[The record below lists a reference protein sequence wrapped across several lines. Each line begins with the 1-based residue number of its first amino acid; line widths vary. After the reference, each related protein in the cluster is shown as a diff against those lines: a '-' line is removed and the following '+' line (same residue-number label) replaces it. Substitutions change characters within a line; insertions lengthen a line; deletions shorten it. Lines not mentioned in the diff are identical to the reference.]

1 MATRKDPLR
10 IATRIALYVVL
21 YFAVAFVFGPL
32 LMWVGGDA
40 GYLPAVT
47 ATGLGAALF
56 ANWLALRIYEGRGLP
71 EVGLRWN
78 SAARGHL
85 MWGVAGGAVA
95 ALLVIAPPLAAGMA
109 RLVRAADGE
118 PSFGAAAVLFV
129 LLAFGAAGEEL
140 FFRGYGFQVLL
151 ASAGEWAAVVLVGMV
166 FGLVHMGNPNAS
178 VLGIVNTA
186 AFGMLFG
193 YAFVRSRDLWLPIG
207 LHFGWN
213 FTLALFGAG
222 VSGLKIRMTGREM
235 AWTAGSLWSGGEYGP
250 EGSLLTSAAVILVFF
265 ALRRAPIRR
274 QPSLLTDPPAESPAC
289 EPSPPALPS

>member
-10 IATRIALYVVL
+10 IAIRIALYAVL

-56 ANWLALRIYEGRGLP
+56 ANWLALRMYEGRALP
-71 EVGLRWN
+71 DVGLGWN
-78 SAARGHL
+78 ADARGHL
-85 MWGVAGGAVA
+85 MWGVLGGAVA
-95 ALLVIAPPLAAGMA
+95 ALLVIAPPLIAGMA
-109 RLVRAADGE
+109 RLVRSAEGE

-151 ASAGEWAAVVLVGMV
+151 ASAGEWAAVVPVGVV

-178 VLGIVNTA
+178 ALGIVNTV

-213 FTLALFGAG
+213 VTLAVFGAG
-222 VSGLKIRMTGREM
+222 VSGLRMTMTGREM
-235 AWTAGSLWSGGEYGP
+235 AWTAGRLWSGGEYGP
-250 EGSLLTSAAVILVFF
+250 EASVLTSAAVIVLFL

-274 QPSLLTDPPAESPAC
+274 QPSPLTDPPAESPAS
-289 EPSPPALPS
+289 EPSSPALPS